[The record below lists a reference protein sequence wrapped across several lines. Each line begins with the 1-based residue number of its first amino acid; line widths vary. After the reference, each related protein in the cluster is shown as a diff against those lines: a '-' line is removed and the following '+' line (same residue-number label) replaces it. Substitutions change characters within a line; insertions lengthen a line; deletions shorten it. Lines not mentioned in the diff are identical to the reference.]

1 MLGSCPS
8 RSPIPTCAPGTG
20 SGRRRAFVRESGC
33 VVTAWTWSWRA
44 AWHRARAPSS
54 RLRAEQLT
62 SRRCRRS
69 FAAGITR
76 VVEAAEEPQNPRTS
90 AVPVMRAD
98 ILACRRELADLSALL
113 SSGEEL
119 QLRGL
124 AQLEAFLT
132 AGESPLFNPN
142 PEDTLEHAAR
152 RIRAALLLR

>member
-1 MLGSCPS
+1 MSFSLAHPHLRARDRQRPPARLRS
-8 RSPIPTCAPGTG
+8 RVWLRRHRLDLELARGVAPGT
-20 SGRRRAFVRESGC
+20 SPELA
-33 VVTAWTWSWRA
+33 
-44 AWHRARAPSS
+44 
-54 RLRAEQLT
+54 LRAEQLT

-113 SSGEEL
+113 SSREEL